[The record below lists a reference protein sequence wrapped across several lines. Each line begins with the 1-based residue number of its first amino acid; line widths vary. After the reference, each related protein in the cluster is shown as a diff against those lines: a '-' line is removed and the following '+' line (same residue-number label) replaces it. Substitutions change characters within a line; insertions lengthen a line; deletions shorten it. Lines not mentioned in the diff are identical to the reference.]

1 MADAGLRTIGRWA
14 TVAVCVA
21 GLSLAYARPRTASHD
36 NPHAASIS
44 FRQPDNAMLGGWF
57 AHSWFDRQST
67 TSSRVDSRYP
77 APRIDGQTA
86 AGLSPDRPNGHQRPA
101 RVRRL
106 SAMPQMA
113 AGGIP
118 YRPVSESARNVP
130 RSSGNTAYMR
140 AGSIRDA
147 VTRYNEER
155 GTGRPTPQ
163 PSGAGARTPDPGV
176 YRN

>member
-1 MADAGLRTIGRWA
+1 
-14 TVAVCVA
+14 
-21 GLSLAYARPRTASHD
+21 
-36 NPHAASIS
+36 
-44 FRQPDNAMLGGWF
+44 
-57 AHSWFDRQST
+57 
-67 TSSRVDSRYP
+67 
-77 APRIDGQTA
+77 
-86 AGLSPDRPNGHQRPA
+86 
-101 RVRRL
+101 
-106 SAMPQMA
+106 MPQMA

-163 PSGAGARTPDPGV
+163 TSGAGARTPDPGV